1 MIINTGMRTD
11 IPAFYSEWLMNRIR
25 EGFVY
30 VRNPYYRLQV
40 SKYSL
45 SPDVVDCLAFCTKN
59 PYPMLKY
66 LDELKEKY
74 KNLTHHTSKA
84 CGCGTPEPCNLRYN
98 MFWFVTITPYGKD
111 LEPNVPPFEKV
122 IEDFKIL
129 SNKIGKNAVALR
141 YDPILINEEY
151 TAEKHIEMFDLFAK
165 SLKGYTEDVTISFLD
180 LYEKVKR
187 NAPNIRPPTNE
198 EQKYIAKEFVRIG
211 KENNMVIHGCC
222 ENSNL
227 KEVGIDIT
235 GCMSQEIVEK
245 AIGFN
250 LKAPSRQSKR
260 IITNGNKEVTKDIT
274 LSDKGKPICNC
285 LMGNDIGVYNSCM
298 HLCKYC
304 YANFNKTWVQENY
317 KLHNPNS
324 PFLIGE
330 STLED
335 KITEAKQKSWI
346 TFDNQISFLD

>member
-1 MIINTGMRTD
+1 M
-11 IPAFYSEWLMNRIR
+11 
-25 EGFVY
+25 
-30 VRNPYYRLQV
+30 QV

-66 LDELKEKY
+66 IDELKEK
-74 KNLTHHTSKA
+74 
-84 CGCGTPEPCNLRYN
+84 YN
-98 MFWFVTITPYGKD
+98 MFWFVTLTPYGKE
-111 LEPNVPPFEKV
+111 LEPNVTPFEKV
-122 IEDFKIL
+122 IEDFKTL

-151 TAEKHIEMFDLFAK
+151 SVEKHIEMFELFAK
-165 SLKGYTEDVTISFLD
+165 TLKGYTEDVTISFLD

-187 NAPNIRPPTNE
+187 NAPDIRPPTNE
-198 EQKYIAKEFVRIG
+198 EQNQIAKAFVRIG

-222 ENSNL
+222 ENPNL

-245 AIGFN
+245 AISFN
-250 LKAPSRQSKR
+250 LKAPSGQSKR
-260 IITNGNKEVTKDIT
+260 IVTNGNKEVTKDIT

-285 LMGNDIGVYNSCM
+285 LMGNDIGAYNSCM

-304 YANFNKTWVQENY
+304 YANFNKTLVQENY

-330 STLED
+330 STSED
-335 KITEAKQKSWI
+335 KVTEAKQKSWKI
-346 TFDNQISFLD
+346 ENKLEQVTLF